1 MPTTA
6 PERPA
11 GLPGGRPGT
20 GPAGRSRTL
29 PRGTGRTAARVAALT
44 VCQGAFMVGLGLL
57 ITGPARGLWPMTVED
72 DVNEGLEHARTATLT
87 TVSLFASEAGNTLTV
102 IAVTVLTCAALLL
115 IPRLPM
121 WRQASF
127 LAVAVS
133 LQSLVFLVI
142 TEAVDR
148 HRPEVH
154 RLDAS
159 PPTSSYTSG
168 HTGAATA
175 LYGGLAVLALSRLR
189 GPWRR
194 VVGAVLLLVP
204 VLVALARLYRG
215 MHHPTDVMGGLANGS
230 LSLLIVGRAL
240 LTGAT
245 VTAPPTASTDTTS
258 TTTAAVAPAG
268 TGTHPGTPEPGR
280 TVVVFNPTVTT
291 EADREA
297 LRQVLERHGRR
308 APVFTPTTAEDPGA
322 GQTAGAL
329 RDGAHLVVVCGG
341 DGTLRAAADALAGS
355 GVPLAVVPCGTG
367 NLLARNLGLP
377 LDPADALDAA
387 LRGTPHRLDLGRVQG
402 DDLPATH
409 FAAMSGAGLDAAV
422 MEHTDDRAK
431 SLLGWPAYVLAGI
444 TALRTP
450 RMRLTLRLDDAPAL
464 HRTARMV
471 LIGNVGTVQ
480 GGTTLLP
487 AARPDDGLLDLL
499 VLDPRGIGGWTRAL
513 TALVRGGTK
522 APRTSTAHTTT
533 AHDGDLGG
541 APVEFFTFRR
551 AELAFDSPQSR
562 ELDGDPVAPG
572 RRLTAEIRPGALTV
586 LLPPGE
592 R

>member
-1 MPTTA
+1 MPTAA

-11 GLPGGRPGT
+11 GLPGGRPGAD
-20 GPAGRSRTL
+20 PAGRSSTL
-29 PRGTGRTAARVAALT
+29 PRGTGRTAARIAALT

-57 ITGPARGLWPMTVED
+57 ITGPARGLWPMTAED
-72 DVNEGLEHARTATLT
+72 DVNEGLEHARTTTLT

-102 IAVTVLTCAALLL
+102 IAVTVLTCAGLLL

-194 VVGAVLLLVP
+194 IVGAVLLVVP
-204 VLVALARLYRG
+204 LLVALARLYRG

-245 VTAPPTASTDTTS
+245 VTAP
-258 TTTAAVAPAG
+258 AAAGAAPAAAG
-268 TGTHPGTPEPGR
+268 PAPSPATTEKRPGTPGPGR
-280 TVVVFNPTVTT
+280 TAVVFNPTVTA

-297 LRQVLERHGRR
+297 LRQVLERHAHH
-308 APVFTPTTAEDPGA
+308 APVFIETTAEDPGT

-329 RDGAHLVVVCGG
+329 RDGAELVVVCGG

-377 LDPADALDAA
+377 LAPTDALDAA
-387 LRGTPHRLDLGRVQG
+387 LRGTTHRLDLGRVEG
-402 DDLPATH
+402 DGLPATH
-409 FAAMSGAGLDAAV
+409 FAAMSGAGLDAAI
-422 MEHTDDRAK
+422 MENTDDRAK
-431 SLLGWPAYVLAGI
+431 SVLGWPAYVLAGI

-450 RMRLTLRLDDAPAL
+450 RMRLTLRLDDAPAVR
-464 HRTARMV
+464 RTARMV
-471 LIGNVGTVQ
+471 LMGNVGTVQ

-487 AARPDDGLLDLL
+487 AARPDDALLDLL
-499 VLDPRGIGGWTRAL
+499 ILDPRGIGGWTRAL
-513 TALVRGGTK
+513 TTLVRGGTK
-522 APRTSTAHTTT
+522 APKPSGAHTAG
-533 AHDGDLGG
+533 AHDGDKSGV
-541 APVEFFTFRR
+541 PVEFLTFRR

-562 ELDGDPVAPG
+562 ELDGDPVTPG
-572 RRLTAEIRPGALTV
+572 RRLTAEVRPGALTV
-586 LLPPGE
+586 LLPAGG

>member
-1 MPTTA
+1 MPTAA

-11 GLPGGRPGT
+11 ELPGERPGT
-20 GPAGRSRTL
+20 ARPGRSFAL
-29 PRGTGRTAARVAALT
+29 PRGLGRTAARIGALT
-44 VCQGAFMVGLGLL
+44 VCQGALMVGLGLL
-57 ITGPARGLWPMTVED
+57 ITGPARGAWPITVED
-72 DVNEGLEHARTATLT
+72 DVNEGFERARTGTLT
-87 TVSLFASEAGNTLTV
+87 RLSYLGSEAGDTLTV
-102 IAVTVLTCAALLL
+102 ITVTVLVCAGLIL

-142 TEAVDR
+142 TESVDR

-154 RLDAS
+154 RLDPS

-194 VVGAVLLLVP
+194 VVGGLLLLVP
-204 VLVALARLYRG
+204 VVVAVARLYRG

-240 LTGAT
+240 FTDTT
-245 VTAPPTASTDTTS
+245 VTAPVEASPAPSAVTAE
-258 TTTAAVAPAG
+258 TAAG
-268 TGTHPGTPEPGR
+268 GTPDRGR
-280 TVVVFNPTVTT
+280 TAVIFNPTVTG

-297 LRQVLERHGRR
+297 LREVLERHGHH
-308 APVFTPTTAEDPGA
+308 APEFIETTAQDPGT
-322 GQTAGAL
+322 GQTAAAI
-329 RDGAHLVVVCGG
+329 RDGARLVVVCGG
-341 DGTLRAAADALAGS
+341 DGTLRASADALAGS
-355 GVPLAVVPCGTG
+355 DVPLALVPCGTG

-377 LDPADALDAA
+377 LSPTAALDAA
-387 LRGTPHRLDLGRVQG
+387 LRGTPHRIDLGRIEG
-402 DDLPATH
+402 DDLAATH
-409 FAAMSGAGLDAAV
+409 FAAMSGAGLDAAI
-422 MEHTDDRAK
+422 MEQTDDRAK
-431 SLLGWPAYVLAGI
+431 SVLGWPAYVLAGVG
-444 TALRTP
+444 ALRTP
-450 RMRLTLRLDDAPAL
+450 RMRLTVRLDGAPEL

-487 AARPDDGLLDLL
+487 AARPDDGRLDLL
-499 VLDPRGIGGWTRAL
+499 ILDPRGVGGWLRAL
-513 TALVRGGTK
+513 ATLLRGGRK
-522 APRTSTAHTTT
+522 PPRPSAVDTVTARGE
-533 AHDGDLGG
+533 GDDR
-541 APVEFFTFRR
+541 AVPVEFFTFRR

-562 ELDGDPVAPG
+562 ELDGDPVTPG
-572 RRLTAEIRPGALTV
+572 RLLTAEVRPGALTV
-586 LLPPGE
+586 LLPTGGA
-592 R
+592 

>member
-1 MPTTA
+1 MPTAA

-11 GLPGGRPGT
+11 ELPGERPGAART
-20 GPAGRSRTL
+20 SRSFAL

-44 VCQGAFMVGLGLL
+44 VCQGALMVGLGLL

-72 DVNEGLEHARTATLT
+72 DVNEGLEHARTGTLT
-87 TVSLFASEAGNTLTV
+87 TVSFLGSEAGNTLTV
-102 IAVTVLTCAALLL
+102 IAVTVLACAGLIL

-121 WRQASF
+121 WRQAAF

-142 TEAVDR
+142 TESVDR

-194 VVGAVLLLVP
+194 IVGGLLLLVP
-204 VLVALARLYRG
+204 VLVAVARLYRG
-215 MHHPTDVMGGLANGS
+215 MHHPTDVVGGLVNGS

-240 LTGAT
+240 FTDGT
-245 VTAPPTASTDTTS
+245 VTAPAGASS
-258 TTTAAVAPAG
+258 APSFASAG
-268 TGTHPGTPEPGR
+268 ASPGAPGPGR
-280 TVVVFNPTVTT
+280 TAVIFNPTVTG
-291 EADREA
+291 EADRAA
-297 LRQVLERHGRR
+297 LRGVLERHGHR
-308 APVFTPTTAEDPGA
+308 APVFIETTAEDPGT
-322 GQTAGAL
+322 GQTAGAV
-329 RDGAHLVVVCGG
+329 RDGARLVVVCGG
-341 DGTLRAAADALAGS
+341 DGTVRAAANALADS

-377 LDPADALDAA
+377 LSPTDALDAA
-387 LRGTPHRLDLGRVQG
+387 LRGAPRRLDLGRVEG
-402 DDLPATH
+402 DGLTATH
-409 FAAMSGAGLDAAV
+409 FAAMSGAGLDAAI

-431 SLLGWPAYVLAGI
+431 SVLGWPAYVLAGVG
-444 TALRTP
+444 TLRTP
-450 RMRLTLRLDDAPAL
+450 RMRLTVRLDDAPAL
-464 HRTARMV
+464 RRTARMV

-499 VLDPRGIGGWTRAL
+499 ILDPRGVGGWTRAL
-513 TALVRGGTK
+513 VTLLRGGAK
-522 APRTSTAHTTT
+522 APRPSAVDTLTAE
-533 AHDGDLGG
+533 DGDRSGV
-541 APVEFFTFRR
+541 PVEFFTFRR
-551 AELAFDSPQSR
+551 AELTFDSTQSR
-562 ELDGDPVAPG
+562 ELDGDPVTPG
-572 RRLTAEIRPGALTV
+572 RRLATEVRPGALTV
-586 LLPPGE
+586 LLPAGGA
-592 R
+592 

>member
-11 GLPGGRPGT
+11 ERPGQR
-20 GPAGRSRTL
+20 AGAARTSRSFAL
-29 PRGTGRTAARVAALT
+29 PRGTGRTAARIAALT
-44 VCQGAFMVGLGLL
+44 VCQGALMVGLGLL

-72 DVNEGLEHARTATLT
+72 DVNEGFEHARTGTLT
-87 TVSLFASEAGNTLTV
+87 TLSFLGSEAGDTLTV
-102 IAVTVLTCAALLL
+102 IAVTVLACAGLIL

-121 WRQASF
+121 WRQAAF

-142 TEAVDR
+142 TESVDR

-175 LYGGLAVLALSRLR
+175 IYGGLAVLALSRLR

-194 VVGAVLLLVP
+194 IVGGLLLLVP
-204 VLVALARLYRG
+204 VLVAVARLYRG
-215 MHHPTDVMGGLANGS
+215 MHHPTDVVGGLANGS

-240 LTGAT
+240 FIDGT
-245 VTAPPTASTDTTS
+245 VTAPAGASPAPS
-258 TTTAAVAPAG
+258 VASAEAS
-268 TGTHPGTPEPGR
+268 PGAPGPGR
-280 TVVVFNPTVTT
+280 TAVIFNPTVTG
-291 EADREA
+291 EADCEA
-297 LRQVLERHGRR
+297 LRGVLERHGHR
-308 APVFTPTTAEDPGA
+308 APVFIETTAEDPGT
-322 GQTAGAL
+322 GQAAGAL
-329 RDGAHLVVVCGG
+329 RGGARLVVVCGG

-377 LDPADALDAA
+377 LSPTDALDAA
-387 LRGTPHRLDLGRVQG
+387 LRGTPHRIDLGRVEG
-402 DDLPATH
+402 DGLTATH
-409 FAAMSGAGLDAAV
+409 FAAMSGAGLDAAI

-431 SLLGWPAYVLAGI
+431 SVLGWPAYVLAGVG
-444 TALRTP
+444 TLRTP
-450 RMRLTLRLDDAPAL
+450 RMRLTVRLDDAPAL

-499 VLDPRGIGGWTRAL
+499 ILDPRGVGGWLRAL
-513 TALVRGGTK
+513 ATLLRGGAK
-522 APRTSTAHTTT
+522 APRPSAVDTVTAE
-533 AHDGDLGG
+533 DGDRSGV
-541 APVEFFTFRR
+541 PVEFFTFRR
-551 AELAFDSPQSR
+551 AELTFDSTQSR
-562 ELDGDPVAPG
+562 ELDGDPVTPG
-572 RRLTAEIRPGALTV
+572 RRLTAEVRPGALTV
-586 LLPPGE
+586 LLPAGGA
-592 R
+592 